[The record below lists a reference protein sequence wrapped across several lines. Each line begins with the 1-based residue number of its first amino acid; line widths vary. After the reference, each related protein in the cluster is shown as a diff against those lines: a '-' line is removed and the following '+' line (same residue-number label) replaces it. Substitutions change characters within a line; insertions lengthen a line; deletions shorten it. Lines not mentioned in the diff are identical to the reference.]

1 MVRLPASIL
10 SHRYSDVGQ
19 VPWGHKGV
27 HGVFFRPMGKSQKE
41 GDVKAK

>member
-1 MVRLPASIL
+1 MFRLPAIIL

-19 VPWGHKGV
+19 VSWGHKGV
-27 HGVFFRPMGKSQKE
+27 GGVFFRPMWKTLKE